1 MKSYLTNSKIFGLGP
16 LWRPQ
21 GQKRPKKQVWL
32 KMLRIVQFGE
42 KSNKIFLPVIIFKA
56 NWRPTTL
63 KTFGKMVFFLGKSIF
78 YHKIKII
85 SNYICYIF
93 PWNEKTLLYS
103 RVSLWWDISKELFHN
118 YILLHMTGMAAK
130 STQFQNLRIRYERKM
145 IKSFSLIFTIKRN

>member
-42 KSNKIFLPVIIFKA
+42 KSNKNFLPVIIFKA

-63 KTFGKMVFFLGKSIF
+63 KTFGKMAFFLEKSIF
-78 YHKIKII
+78 QHKMKII

-93 PWNEKTLLYS
+93 FWNEKTLLYWVILYPLMAEKVASKTQRICVS
-103 RVSLWWDISKELFHN
+103 RISLKNNMLNN
-118 YILLHMTGMAAK
+118 YFL
-130 STQFQNLRIRYERKM
+130 Q
-145 IKSFSLIFTIKRN
+145 